1 MKENNDSLKY
11 KGILALSALG
21 VVYGDIGTSPLYALK
36 ESFHHTHDLAV
47 NAANI
52 YGILSLIFWSL
63 IIVVSIKYLIFIVRA
78 DNQGEG
84 GVLALTALLGTITLR
99 SPKILRI
106 LTLLGIF
113 GTALLYGDGIITPA
127 ITVLSAVEGLE
138 FAAPKLH
145 DYIIPIT
152 IVILIG
158 LFSIQRHG
166 TSTVGKVFGPI
177 TLTWF
182 VVLGI
187 LGVYKILDRPDILMA
202 MSPVYAVKFFLL
214 NEWRGFVVLGSVV
227 LVVTGGEA
235 LYSDL
240 GHFGKSPIR
249 TAWFVVVLP
258 CLILNYFGQ
267 GVLLLETPKA
277 IESPFFLMAPSW
289 ALWPLVILATISSCI
304 ASQALITGV
313 FSITMQAVQ
322 LQYIPRVTIH
332 HTSSEEF
339 GQIYVR
345 TVNFLL
351 MISCIALVITF
362 KSSSNLAAAYGIAVT
377 TTMVITTILF
387 YFIARYSWNWHWLA
401 AGSLCGF
408 FLIVEGAFW
417 GANLLKIVQG
427 GWFPLVVGAIIF
439 TIMTTWHKGRQIL
452 SARMLEIILP
462 LNDFLSH
469 IRKTPPQRVPG
480 VAVYMS
486 GHPQYT
492 PPTLAQSF
500 KHFQCIHEHLI
511 FLFVQTLDIPHVPES
526 NRVKLQDIG
535 PHIYKVVIQYG
546 FMDLPNVPHAMKG
559 LTLHGGLNFDPD
571 ACTYFLGREHIIATN
586 REGMSLWRER
596 LFAMMSR
603 NAQPATHFFQIP
615 RSRVFEI
622 GSMIDL

>member
-1 MKENNDSLKY
+1 MKESSNSVKY
-11 KGILALSALG
+11 QGILALSALG

-36 ESFHHTHDLAV
+36 ESFHHTHNIAV
-47 NAANI
+47 APENI
-52 YGILSLIFWSL
+52 FGILSLIFWSL

-84 GVLALTALLGTITLR
+84 GVLALTALLGTISLKSPRTLR
-99 SPKILRI
+99 V

-127 ITVLSAVEGLE
+127 ISVLSAVEGLE

-152 IVILIG
+152 ITILIG
-158 LFSIQRHG
+158 LFSIQKHG
-166 TSTVGKVFGPI
+166 TTKVGKVFGPI
-177 TLTWF
+177 TLLWF
-182 VVLGI
+182 FILAVLGI
-187 LGVYKILDRPDILMA
+187 SKVIERPDILMA
-202 MSPVYAVKFFLL
+202 VNPMYAVKFFII
-214 NEWRGFVVLGSVV
+214 NSWRGFTVLGSVF

-240 GHFGKSPIR
+240 GHFGKRPIR
-249 TAWFVVVLP
+249 LAWFVVVLP
-258 CLILNYFGQ
+258 ALIINYFGQ
-267 GVLLLETPKA
+267 GALLLQNPKA
-277 IESPFFLMAPSW
+277 IESPFFLMAPNW
-289 ALWPLVILATISSCI
+289 ALIPLVIIATLSTCI

-313 FSITMQAVQ
+313 FSLTMQAVQ
-322 LQYIPRVTIH
+322 LQYIPRVTID

-345 TVNFLL
+345 IVNTLL
-351 MISCIALVITF
+351 MVSCIALVVTF

-387 YFIARYSWNWHWLA
+387 YFVAVYSWKWHWAPASL
-401 AGSLCGF
+401 LCGF
-408 FLIVEGAFW
+408 FLIIEGSFW
-417 GANLLKIVQG
+417 GANLLKVIHG

-439 TIMTTWHKGRQIL
+439 TVMTTWHKGRQIL

-462 LNDFLSH
+462 LNDFLNT
-469 IRKTPPQRVPG
+469 IRTNPPQRVPG

-500 KHFQCIHEHLI
+500 KHFKCIHEHMI
-511 FLFVQTLDIPHVPES
+511 FLFVQTVDLPHVPES
-526 NRVKLQDIG
+526 NRVRFQNIG
-535 PHIYKVVIQYG
+535 THIYKVVIQYG
-546 FMDLPNVPHAMKG
+546 FMDLPNIPHAMKG
-559 LTLHGGLNFDPD
+559 LQLDGGLSFDAD
-571 ACTYFLGREHIIATN
+571 HATFFLGREHIIATN
-586 REGMSLWRER
+586 REGMALWREK

>member
-1 MKENNDSLKY
+1 MKKSSSVKY
-11 KGILALSALG
+11 QGILALSALG

-36 ESFHHTHDLAV
+36 ESFHHTHNIAV
-47 NAANI
+47 SPENI
-52 YGILSLIFWSL
+52 FGILSLIFWSL

-84 GVLALTALLGTITLR
+84 GVLALTALLGTIRLKSPRALR
-99 SPKILRI
+99 V

-127 ITVLSAVEGLE
+127 ISVLSAVEGLE
-138 FAAPKLH
+138 FAAPKMH

-152 IVILIG
+152 IAILIG

-166 TSTVGKVFGPI
+166 TTKVGKVFGPI

-182 VVLGI
+182 FILAVLGI
-187 LGVYKILDRPDILMA
+187 SKIIERPEILMA
-202 MSPVYAVKFFLL
+202 VNPKYAFQFFII
-214 NEWRGFVVLGSVV
+214 NSWKGFVVLGSVF

-240 GHFGKSPIR
+240 GHFGKRPIR
-249 TAWFVVVLP
+249 IAWFVVVLP
-258 CLILNYFGQ
+258 ALILNYFGQ
-267 GVLLLETPKA
+267 GALLLQTPKA

-289 ALWPLVILATISSCI
+289 ALMPLVIIATVSTCI

-313 FSITMQAVQ
+313 FSLTMQAVQ
-322 LQYIPRVTIH
+322 LQYIPRLTIH

-339 GQIYVR
+339 GQIYVK
-345 TVNFLL
+345 TVNTLL
-351 MISCIALVITF
+351 MISCIALVVTF

-387 YFIARYSWNWHWLA
+387 YFVAVYSWNWHWAPASL
-401 AGSLCGF
+401 LCGF
-408 FLIVEGAFW
+408 FLVIEGSFW
-417 GANLLKIVQG
+417 GANLLKVLHG
-427 GWFPLVVGAIIF
+427 GWFPLVVGLIIY
-439 TIMTTWHKGRQIL
+439 TVMTTWHKGRQIL

-462 LNDFLSH
+462 LHDFLNS
-469 IRKTPPQRVPG
+469 IRTNPPQRVPG

-500 KHFQCIHEHLI
+500 KHFKCIHEHLI
-511 FLFVQTLDIPHVPES
+511 FLFVQTVDIPHVPES
-526 NRVKLQDIG
+526 NRVKFQNIG
-535 PHIYKVVIQYG
+535 LHIYKVVIQYG
-546 FMDLPNVPHAMKG
+546 FMDLPNVPQAMKG
-559 LTLHGGLNFDPD
+559 LMLDGGLAFD
-571 ACTYFLGREHIIATN
+571 AENSTFFLGREHIIATK
-586 REGMSLWRER
+586 REGMALWREK

>member
-1 MKENNDSLKY
+1 MKENNSAKY
-11 KGILALSALG
+11 KSLLALSALG

-36 ESFHHTHDLAV
+36 ESFHHAHNIAV
-47 NAANI
+47 APENI
-52 YGILSLIFWSL
+52 FGILSLIFWSL
-63 IIVVSIKYLIFIVRA
+63 IIVVSIKYLVFIVRA

-84 GVLALTALLGTITLR
+84 GVLALTALLGTVSLK
-99 SPKILRI
+99 SPKVLRV

-127 ITVLSAVEGLE
+127 ISVLSAVEGLE
-138 FAAPKLH
+138 IAAPKLH
-145 DYIIPIT
+145 NYILPIT
-152 IVILIG
+152 ITILIG
-158 LFSIQRHG
+158 LFSIQKHG
-166 TSTVGKVFGPI
+166 TTKVGKVFGPI
-177 TLTWF
+177 TLLWF
-182 VVLGI
+182 VILLVLG
-187 LGVYKILDRPDILMA
+187 VSKIIEKPEILMA
-202 MSPVYAVKFFLL
+202 VNPMYAVNFFMI
-214 NEWRGFVVLGSVV
+214 NAWKGFVVLGSVF

-249 TAWFVVVLP
+249 IAWFVVVLP
-258 CLILNYFGQ
+258 ALIINYFGQ
-267 GVLLLETPKA
+267 GALLLQNPKA
-277 IESPFFLMAPSW
+277 IESPFFLMAPDW
-289 ALWPLVILATISSCI
+289 ALIPLIIIATLSTCI

-322 LQYIPRVTIH
+322 LQYIPRVTID

-345 TVNFLL
+345 TVNTLL
-351 MISCIALVITF
+351 MISCITLVLTF
-362 KSSSNLAAAYGIAVT
+362 KTSSNLAAAYGIAVT

-387 YFIARYSWNWHWLA
+387 YFVAVYSWNWNKIA
-401 AGSLCGF
+401 AFLLCGF
-408 FLIVEGAFW
+408 FIVIEGSFW
-417 GANLLKIVQG
+417 GANLLKVLHG
-427 GWFPLVVGAIIF
+427 GWFPLVVGLLIF
-439 TIMTTWHKGRQIL
+439 TVMTTWHKGRQIL

-462 LNDFLSH
+462 LNDFLHS
-469 IRKTPPQRVPG
+469 IRTNPPQRVPG

-500 KHFQCIHEHLI
+500 KHFKCVHEHMI
-511 FLFVQTLDIPHVPES
+511 FLFVQTVDIPHVPES
-526 NRVKLQDIG
+526 NRVRLQNIG
-535 PHIYKVVIQYG
+535 PHIYKVIIQYG
-546 FMDLPNVPHAMKG
+546 FMDMPNVPQAMKG
-559 LTLHGGLNFDPD
+559 LQLDGGLSFDAD
-571 ACTYFLGREHIIATN
+571 QSTFFLGREHIIATN
-586 REGMSLWRER
+586 REGMSLWREK